1 MKPNEIFIAQPENS
15 DQVEALKTF
24 LKALKI
30 KFKVTTNEVKK
41 YNPDFV
47 NKILESK
54 SQVLE
59 GKITRIKKESLKDIL
74 GL

>member
-1 MKPNEIFIAQPENS
+1 MKPKEIFIAQPENS

-30 KFKVTTNEVKK
+30 KFKVSTNEVEI

>member
-15 DQVEALKTF
+15 DQVEALKAF

-30 KFKVTTNEVKK
+30 KFKVSTNEEEI